1 MKKKKTDLLVDILLL
16 CLVLAIALY
25 LIFRCLSGFL
35 QSREYFRVKYIQ
47 SNDASVDL
55 SYLKGKNIFLL
66 DLEKQARSL
75 RAAYPAYKSIRLTRY
90 PPNGII
96 AAFKRRPPLAYIK
109 LSRYMLVGED
119 AVLFDA
125 ALKGPD
131 ADLPVIIGL
140 ESKMLGAKPGM
151 RYNIKELN
159 LALELIQQFHNAGE
173 LKNFKISRINVSSA
187 PNMSFFLPNNVEIKI
202 GESDISSRVG
212 LLAPLL
218 THVGQGYLNIKYI
231 DLRFKEP
238 VIKYYD
244 E

>member
-25 LIFRCLSGFL
+25 FILRCLSGFL
-35 QSREYFRVKYIQ
+35 QSREYFKVKYIQ

-55 SYLKGKNIFLL
+55 SYLKGRNIFLL
-66 DLEKQARSL
+66 DLEKQAKLL
-75 RAAYPAYKSIRLTRY
+75 RATYPAYKSVRLTRY

-96 AAFKRRPPLAYIK
+96 AKFQRRQPLAYIK
-109 LSRYMLVGED
+109 LSRYLLVGDD

-125 ALKGPD
+125 VLKGPE
-131 ADLPVIIGL
+131 AELPVIFGL
-140 ESKMLGAKPGM
+140 ETKMLGAKPGM
-151 RYNIKELN
+151 RYNIRELN
-159 LALELIQQFHNAGE
+159 LALELIREFNNAGE
-173 LKNFKISRINVSSA
+173 LKNFKINRINVLA
-187 PNMSFFLPNNVEIKI
+187 AANMSFFLPNNVEIKI
-202 GESDISSRVG
+202 GDSDISARVK

-218 THVGQGYLNIKYI
+218 NHVGQGYVNIKYI

-238 VIKYYD
+238 VIKYFD